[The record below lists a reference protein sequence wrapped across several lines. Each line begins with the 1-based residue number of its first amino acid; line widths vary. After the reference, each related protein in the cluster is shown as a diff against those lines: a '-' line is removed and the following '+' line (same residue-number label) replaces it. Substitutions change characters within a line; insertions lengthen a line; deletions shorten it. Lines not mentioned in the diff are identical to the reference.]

1 MRSTV
6 IGSPMKDLLK
16 LEELFLALLSIFLF
30 RPLDY
35 AWWWFPLLLLA
46 PDAGMIGYVAGPRAG
61 ALTYNL
67 LHHKAVAVAAY
78 VAGAMIG
85 SQLLQLA
92 GLIILAHSS
101 FDRVL
106 GYGLK
111 YPDSFQHTHLGMI
124 GRASGA

>member
-1 MRSTV
+1 
-6 IGSPMKDLLK
+6 MKTLLK

-67 LHHKAVAVAAY
+67 LHHKAVAVSAY
-78 VAGAMIG
+78 VLGAMIG

-111 YPDSFQHTHLGMI
+111 YPDSFQHTHLGLI
-124 GRASGA
+124 RRASGA